1 MILINNSTVIRPE
14 RPDTDIEIAAF
25 FGKDGLLSGRFK
37 DYEYR
42 PQQQEMAQAVA
53 DAIKNRSHLIAEAGT
68 GVGKSFAYLVA
79 VIDFAVNSGG
89 KVIISTNTISLQ
101 EQLVK
106 KDIPLLKEVLPFDFK
121 VSLVKGRANYLCLRR
136 LNRAFSSRADIF
148 DSKDEAA
155 ELQKI
160 LSWSKVT
167 LDGSLSDFDDEPNAK
182 IWNKVCSEYDTCLG
196 KKCRYRGGC
205 FFQKARQNMQESDIL
220 IVNHHLFFSDLAL
233 RKSEYSLLPDHE
245 CVVFDEAHTVEDV
258 ATEHL
263 GFEIS
268 NFSVKYLLDSLYSPS
283 KKKGFLATIKDEK
296 IRRSALRIR
305 KLSDTFFDS
314 VLEWLGPENTRRV
327 RQPDVVEDTLSSPL
341 RNLSALLT
349 ERLKFSASKEEEID
363 IKYYVNRITGLSA
376 ALEAFMAQNMEGC
389 APPFPDIGRGYV
401 YWAEAAS
408 KKVKKVSLLCAP
420 ININDAL
427 REALFSRLNTV
438 ILTSATLSTEGNFRY
453 LRSRLGIGRCEE
465 KLLGSPFDYKN
476 NVKIYIPKR
485 MPDPNDYERYKES
498 VVEKLKDYIKRTEG
512 RAFVL
517 FTNYKF
523 MNEVYGEMEDYL
535 KDMGIIPL
543 KQGGRLPR
551 TKMLEAFKR
560 DVGSVL
566 FGVDSFW
573 TGVDVPGEALSNVII
588 TRLPFSVPDH
598 PIIEARME
606 KIKAGGGD
614 PFNEYSLPQ
623 AILKL
628 KQGFGRLIRTKYDTG
643 IVAILDSRIVH
654 KSYGRKFLSAL
665 PDCEVIIED

>member
-1 MILINNSTVIRPE
+1 MILINSPTAIRPE
-14 RPDTDIEIAAF
+14 RPKTDIDVTEF
-25 FGKDGLLSGRFK
+25 FGRQGLLSGSFK

-42 PQQQEMAQAVA
+42 PQQAEMAQAVA
-53 DAIKNRSHLIAEAGT
+53 GAIRNKAHLIVEAGT
-68 GVGKSFAYLVA
+68 GVGKSFAYLVPA
-79 VIDFAVNSGG
+79 IDFAVNSGK
-89 KVIISTNTISLQ
+89 KVIVSTNTISLQ
-101 EQLVK
+101 EQLVR
-106 KDIPLLKEVLPFDFK
+106 KDIPFLKGVLPFEFN

-136 LNRAFSSRADIF
+136 LNRVFSSRADTF
-148 DSKDEAA
+148 DSKEEVA

-167 LDGSLSDFDDEPNAK
+167 LDGSLSDLDEQPNVK
-182 IWNKVCSEYDTCLG
+182 VWDKVCSEYDICLG
-196 KKCRYRGGC
+196 KKCHYRGGC
-205 FFQKARQNMQESDIL
+205 FFQKARQKMQEADL
-220 IVNHHLFFSDLAL
+220 LVVNHHLFFSDLAL
-233 RKSEYSLLPDHE
+233 RKSEYSLLPNYE

-296 IRRSALRIR
+296 IEKSVLQLRKRSDI
-305 KLSDTFFDS
+305 FFGS
-314 VLEWLGPENTRRV
+314 VLEWMGEENTRRV
-327 RQPDVVEDTLSSPL
+327 RQPDIVEDTLSNPL
-341 RNLSALLT
+341 KKLSTLLS
-349 ERLKFSASKEEEID
+349 ERLKQSASKEEEID
-363 IKYYVNRITGLSA
+363 IRYYMNRIAGLSA
-376 ALEAFMAQNMEGC
+376 ALEAFLTQNME
-389 APPFPDIGRGYV
+389 DYV
-401 YWAEAAS
+401 YWAEITGKRS
-408 KKVKKVSLLCAP
+408 KKISLLCAP
-420 ININDAL
+420 ININTAL
-427 REALFSRLNTV
+427 HETLFSKLSTA

-453 LRSRLGIGRCEE
+453 IRSRLGIGRCDE

-476 NVKIYIPKR
+476 KVKIHIPKR

-512 RAFVL
+512 KAFVL
-517 FTNYKF
+517 FTNYRF
-523 MNEVYGEMEDYL
+523 MDEVYNQMEGYL

-543 KQGGRLPR
+543 KQGGGLPR

-560 DVGSVL
+560 DIGSVL

-606 KIKAGGGD
+606 KIRQSGGD
-614 PFNEYSLPQ
+614 PFHDYSLPQ
-623 AILKL
+623 AILRL

-643 IVAILDSRIVH
+643 IVVILDSRILH
-654 KSYGRKFLSAL
+654 KPYGRKFLSAL

>member
-1 MILINNSTVIRPE
+1 
-14 RPDTDIEIAAF
+14 
-25 FGKDGLLSGRFK
+25 
-37 DYEYR
+37 
-42 PQQQEMAQAVA
+42 MAQAVA
-53 DAIKNRSHLIAEAGT
+53 DAIRNRSHLIVEAGT
-68 GVGKSFAYLVA
+68 GVGKSFAYLVP
-79 VIDFAVNSGG
+79 VIDFAVNSRR

-101 EQLVK
+101 EQLVR
-106 KDIPLLKEVLPFDFK
+106 KDIPLLKGILPFDFK

-136 LNRAFSSRADIF
+136 LNRIFSSRADIF
-148 DSKDEAA
+148 DSKEEVA
-155 ELQKI
+155 ELQNI

-182 IWNKVCSEYDTCLG
+182 IWDKVCSEYDTCLG
-196 KKCRYRGGC
+196 KKCPYRGGC
-205 FFQKARQNMQESDIL
+205 FFQKARQKMQESDL
-220 IVNHHLFFSDLAL
+220 LVVNHHLFFSDLAL

-258 ATEHL
+258 ATDHL

-296 IRRSALRIR
+296 IQKTALQIR
-305 KLSDTFFDS
+305 KRSDTFFGS
-314 VLEWLGPENTRRV
+314 VLEWMGQENTRRV
-327 RQPDVVEDTLSSPL
+327 RQPDIVEDTLSSPL
-341 RNLSALLT
+341 KKLSALLS
-349 ERLKFSASKEEEID
+349 ERLKRSASKEEEID
-363 IKYYVNRITGLSA
+363 IKYYINRIAGLSA
-376 ALEAFMAQNMEGC
+376 ALEAFLTQNME
-389 APPFPDIGRGYV
+389 GYV
-401 YWAEAAS
+401 YWAEITGKRA
-408 KKVKKVSLLCAP
+408 KKISLLCAP
-420 ININDAL
+420 ININTAL
-427 REALFSRLNTV
+427 HEALFSRLSTA

-453 LRSRLGIGRCEE
+453 LRSRLGVGRCEE

-476 NVKIYIPKR
+476 KVKIHIPKR

-512 RAFVL
+512 KAFVL

-523 MNEVYGEMEDYL
+523 MDEVYNEMEDYL
-535 KDMGIIPL
+535 KDMGIISL
-543 KQGGRLPR
+543 KQGGGLPR

-598 PIIEARME
+598 PIVEARME
-606 KIKAGGGD
+606 KIKEAGGD
-614 PFNEYSLPQ
+614 PFHDYSLPQ
-623 AILKL
+623 AILRL

-643 IVAILDSRIVH
+643 IVVILDSRILH
-654 KSYGRKFLSAL
+654 KPYGRKFLSAL
-665 PDCEVIIED
+665 PDCEVVIED